1 MSLLATISSCCH
13 YSDGFV
19 SYKSTQIVAKP
30 FQLQKVNGFFDF
42 FLGAKQGTTSGES
55 SRNNSP
61 VEIAIDSPKKE
72 RRIRYSGSYPK
83 DFKDRYKE
91 MRGDLDTINKVLAK
105 GSTPAGTHVPIMLDE
120 VLDHLGL
127 NFTKE
132 GTRKM
137 RNCLSVD
144 CTLGYGGHSTEIIKI
159 LTTLKNWKHY
169 GIDQDAIEI
178 VKTKERVVHAITTAN
193 PEADTDLVTR
203 RISFHNQNFGETE
216 ELAKAEG
223 FLGRVDIIMAD
234 LGYSSMQI
242 DDPKRGF
249 TFKAQG
255 PLDMRMDPT
264 SGETALG
271 YLKRVD
277 RKEIVRILEENSDE
291 VMAVQIADCL
301 KEEPIPTTT
310 TELSERV
317 RKTVKFYELKSGNAS
332 PTKEFLDSAVARTMQ
347 AIRIEVNG
355 EFHVL
360 EKLLDALPRLLSP
373 GGRVVFLTFHSGL
386 VCLSPNQRLTGII
399 QTCFYNTLSF
409 FMILSKEN
417 LLFISYFISFSMY
430 HKSLYNSFYY

>member
-1 MSLLATISSCCH
+1 MITSSV
-13 YSDGFV
+13 D
-19 SYKSTQIVAKP
+19 
-30 FQLQKVNGFFDF
+30 
-42 FLGAKQGTTSGES
+42 TTTE
-55 SRNNSP
+55 
-61 VEIAIDSPKKE
+61 SPKKG

-91 MRGDLDTINKVLAK
+91 MRGDIDTINKVLAK
-105 GSTPAGTHVPIMLDE
+105 GSTPAGTHVPIMLGE

-127 NFTKE
+127 NFTRE

-137 RNCLSVD
+137 KNCLAVD
-144 CTLGYGGHSTEIIKI
+144 CTLGFGGHSTEIIKV

-169 GIDQDAIEI
+169 GIDQDAVEI
-178 VKTKERVVHAITTAN
+178 VKTKERVISAITTAN
-193 PEADTDLVTR
+193 PDTDTNLVTR

-216 ELAKAEG
+216 ELAKTEG
-223 FLGRVDIIMAD
+223 FLGRVDVIMAD

-264 SGETALG
+264 SGETAFE
-271 YLKRVD
+271 YLSRVD
-277 RKEIVRILEENSDE
+277 RKELVRILEENSDE
-291 VMAVQIADCL
+291 VMSLQIAECL

-317 RKTVKFYELKSGNAS
+317 RKTVKFTALKNANEI
-332 PTKEFLDSAVARTMQ
+332 PTKEALDSAVARTMQ

-355 EFHVL
+355 EFRVL

-373 GGRVVFLTFHSGL
+373 GGRVVFLTFHSGIE
-386 VCLSPNQRLTGII
+386 QLTR
-399 QTCFYNTLSF
+399 
-409 FMILSKEN
+409 
-417 LLFISYFISFSMY
+417 
-430 HKSLYNSFYY
+430 